1 MSGPNECGFILCTTE
16 PTGTSHRQVRYWG
29 GCLQL
34 HRHQLRAQA
43 GCWAWFLAQQQAS
56 ACCLLAALL
65 HLQSRDATA
74 QRCLQC
80 FPSSIPPVMQHQKGS
95 REKDVC
101 GCPLSSIRQWE
112 GKGRKEGET
121 LRPHAFLFLPAA
133 DGELPPAFPL
143 EVYRKGE
150 LISFD

>member
-1 MSGPNECGFILCTTE
+1 MSVSLYSVLQSQQEH
-16 PTGTSHRQVRYWG
+16 PTGRVRYWG

-34 HRHQLRAQA
+34 HRHQLRAQP
-43 GCWAWFLAQQQAS
+43 GCWAWFLAWHWAS
-56 ACCLLAALL
+56 ARCLLAALW

-74 QRCLQC
+74 QRWLQG
-80 FPSSIPPVMQHQKGS
+80 FPFSIPPVIQHPKGS
-95 REKDVC
+95 RGKNAC
-101 GCPLSSIRQWE
+101 GWPLPPSGSEEE
-112 GKGRKEGET
+112 GGERRGKT
-121 LRPHAFLFLPAA
+121 LHPHAFLFLPAA